1 MIQLGEFNEH
11 NTVQNYVSD
20 LLTENSWQF
29 VNASDI
35 PRRTNEV
42 LVESYLKD
50 ALIRL
55 NPEINNKPDRADEV
69 IYKLR
74 AILLSVQSDGL
85 VRANE
90 EFTAWLK
97 GERSMP
103 FGENNQH
110 VTVKL
115 IDFDNINNN
124 DFVVTTEYTVKQK
137 VEKRPDIVLLVNGIP
152 MVVGE
157 CKTPVRP
164 AVSWMDAAID
174 IKDDYERNIP
184 ALFVPNV
191 FSFGTEGKTYRFASI
206 RSPLEIWAPWRTLI
220 ESETTNFRDI
230 EFAVNQM
237 LKPSVIL
244 DILNNFTLFATD
256 RENRK
261 IKLICRHQQY
271 EAANKIVDRVV
282 EGRTKKGLIWHFQ
295 GSGKSLLMVFAA
307 QKLRL
312 YPELKSPT
320 VMIVVDRIDLDTQI
334 TATFNASDVPNTT
347 PASSREE
354 LNNLLKQDI
363 RKIIITTIHKFAE
376 SEGVLNER
384 DNIIVMVDEAH
395 RTQEGDLG
403 IKMRAALPQAF
414 FFGLTGTPISRRDR
428 NTFATFGAEEDEKG
442 YLSRYSFEESISDNA
457 TLPLHFEPRLVEMHV
472 DQETIDDEVSHLT
485 DNLTEDDAA
494 ELSKR
499 AGRMA
504 TFVRNPERI
513 QSIAKDIVMHYQSNV
528 EPNGVKAM
536 VVCFDRQSCVM
547 YKNAFDEFLPED
559 NTDIVMTVS
568 QKQDSSEWKQR
579 WSRNKEEEEK
589 ILDKFRDP
597 NEPLK
602 ILIVTSKLL
611 TGFDA
616 PILQTMYIDKVLKD
630 HTLLQAVC
638 RTNRPF
644 SNKTHGLIVDYIGV
658 FDEIAKTLTYDEE
671 NIRQSIKN
679 ISELYYKFPGAMKTC
694 LDYFPN
700 IDRSISGYEGLI
712 TAQECLPDNQTRDE
726 FAADYSYLSKLWE
739 AISPDPML
747 SAHKEDY
754 RWLTQVYESV
764 QPPSGNGR
772 LIWHALG
779 AKTIEIINENIH
791 VDAIRDDL
799 DKIVLDDEMIKDL
812 IENNNNAH
820 KVVEIKILRRL
831 KKHIHKPKFIPLGK
845 KLEEL
850 KERYEQGFLDSL
862 EYLKA
867 LLSLAKE
874 VLEAEREVDPEDE
887 RIKAKGALT
896 ELFNETKTD
905 ATPVMV
911 ERIVNDIDEVVRMV
925 RFDGW
930 QWTHAGERE
939 IKQALR
945 KTLMKYK
952 LHKEQEL
959 FDKAYAYIREYY

>member
-1 MIQLGEFNEH
+1 
-11 NTVQNYVSD
+11 
-20 LLTENSWQF
+20 
-29 VNASDI
+29 
-35 PRRTNEV
+35 
-42 LVESYLKD
+42 
-50 ALIRL
+50 
-55 NPEINNKPDRADEV
+55 
-69 IYKLR
+69 
-74 AILLSVQSDGL
+74 
-85 VRANE
+85 
-90 EFTAWLK
+90 
-97 GERSMP
+97 
-103 FGENNQH
+103 
-110 VTVKL
+110 
-115 IDFDNINNN
+115 
-124 DFVVTTEYTVKQK
+124 
-137 VEKRPDIVLLVNGIP
+137 
-152 MVVGE
+152 
-157 CKTPVRP
+157 
-164 AVSWMDAAID
+164 
-174 IKDDYERNIP
+174 
-184 ALFVPNV
+184 
-191 FSFGTEGKTYRFASI
+191 
-206 RSPLEIWAPWRTLI
+206 
-220 ESETTNFRDI
+220 
-230 EFAVNQM
+230 
-237 LKPSVIL
+237 
-244 DILNNFTLFATD
+244 
-256 RENRK
+256 
-261 IKLICRHQQY
+261 
-271 EAANKIVDRVV
+271 
-282 EGRTKKGLIWHFQ
+282 
-295 GSGKSLLMVFAA
+295 
-307 QKLRL
+307 
-312 YPELKSPT
+312 
-320 VMIVVDRIDLDTQI
+320 
-334 TATFNASDVPNTT
+334 
-347 PASSREE
+347 
-354 LNNLLKQDI
+354 
-363 RKIIITTIHKFAE
+363 
-376 SEGVLNER
+376 
-384 DNIIVMVDEAH
+384 
-395 RTQEGDLG
+395 
-403 IKMRAALPQAF
+403 
-414 FFGLTGTPISRRDR
+414 
-428 NTFATFGAEEDEKG
+428 
-442 YLSRYSFEESISDNA
+442 
-457 TLPLHFEPRLVEMHV
+457 
-472 DQETIDDEVSHLT
+472 
-485 DNLTEDDAA
+485 
-494 ELSKR
+494 
-499 AGRMA
+499 MA

-513 QSIAKDIVMHYQSNV
+513 QSITKDIVIHYQSNV

-536 VVCFDRQSCVM
+536 VVCFDRRSCVM
-547 YKNAFDEFLPED
+547 YKNAFDELLPED

-568 QKQDSSEWKQR
+568 QKQDQLEWKQR
-579 WSRNKEEEEK
+579 WSRSKEEEEK
-589 ILDKFRDP
+589 VLDKFRDP

-712 TAQECLPDNQTRDE
+712 AAQECLPDNQTRDE

-747 SAHKEDY
+747 SGHKEDY
-754 RWLTQVYESV
+754 RWLTHVYESV

-812 IENNNNAH
+812 IENNHNAH
-820 KVVEIKILRRL
+820 KVVEIKISRRL
-831 KKHIHKPKFIPLGK
+831 KKHIHQPKFIPLGK
-845 KLEEL
+845 KLEEI
-850 KERYEQGFLDSL
+850 KERYEQVFLNSL

-887 RIKAKGALT
+887 RKKAKSALT

-911 ERIVNDIDEVVRMV
+911 ERIVNDIDEYVRTV

-930 QWTHAGERE
+930 QWTHGGERE
-939 IKQALR
+939 VKQSLR